1 MAKALATHRVTRHG
15 KTSDRPP
22 VSHLAAVTNT
32 PSASPARSRQEPS
45 RGARCQSRERL
56 GDREV
61 GGHEIGRARAGGV
74 VEVQRT
80 VLPPWHSLKYD
91 RAAEC
96 LIKDR
101 EALLAFYDFPAE
113 HWKHLRLTA

>member
-1 MAKALATHRVTRHG
+1 VEGWGTG
-15 KTSDRPP
+15 
-22 VSHLAAVTNT
+22 
-32 PSASPARSRQEPS
+32 
-45 RGARCQSRERL
+45 
-56 GDREV
+56 EV
-61 GGHEIGRARAGGV
+61 GGDEIGRARAGGA
-74 VEVQRT
+74 VEVQRDC

-113 HWKHLRLTA
+113 HWEHLRTTNVIESSFERIGRSNWVWRLEQ